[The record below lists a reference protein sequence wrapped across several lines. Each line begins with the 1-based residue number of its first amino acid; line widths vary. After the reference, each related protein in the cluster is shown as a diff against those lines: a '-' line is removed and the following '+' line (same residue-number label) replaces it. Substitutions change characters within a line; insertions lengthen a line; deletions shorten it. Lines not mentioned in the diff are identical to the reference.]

1 MAGKRA
7 FTAASLEAFQ
17 NICAILERHNGMTR
31 IRIIE
36 QLVGRT
42 ALEVG
47 VDRERALIIANGI
60 RKHAIEL
67 IEDGLGGGDGD
78 AHDGDH

>member
-1 MAGKRA
+1 
-7 FTAASLEAFQ
+7 
-17 NICAILERHNGMTR
+17 MTR
-31 IRIIE
+31 IRIVE

-67 IEDGLGGGDGD
+67 IEDELGGGDGD